1 MRGEFTMLKRE
12 YYLNKIR
19 DFYNVNSLIKVLCGL
34 RRSGKSVILKQ
45 IIDEIHARGVKDD
58 HIIYIN
64 FESLDYVNITN
75 AVELNS
81 YIKSLVKDKKTYYVF
96 LDEVQK
102 VAEFEKAIN
111 SLRITDQF
119 SIFIAG
125 SNSKMTFLELST
137 DLSGRYVSFRVNPLS
152 FKEVV
157 EFTNTKKEKYFD
169 LLLDIFE
176 WGTLPQRFMFDNK
189 ESRENYIRD
198 VYDSILL
205 KDVVDRLGITDIT
218 SFNRILQYVL
228 ETETREF
235 SATNVL
241 DYLEKN
247 NNKVATDT
255 LYKYLDALCSTF
267 IVNRVYRYDINGK
280 SVLKSLNK
288 FYATDLGVKKIKTNS
303 KEVNYSQAFENMIYN
318 ELINK
323 GYEVYIGKIFK
334 GEIDFIASKDK
345 SIKYIQ
351 ACYDLSNEETR
362 NREFR
367 AFDNIDDNYPRYVI
381 SKDSEDY
388 SQKGIKHLNIF
399 DFLMNDDF

>member
-19 DFYNVNSLIKVLCGL
+19 DFYNVNSLIKVLYGL

-45 IIDEIHARGVKDD
+45 IIDEIHVRGVKDD

-205 KDVVDRLGITDIT
+205 KDVVDRLSITDIT

-323 GYEVYIGKIFK
+323 GYEVYIGKTFK

>member
-1 MRGEFTMLKRE
+1 MLKRE

-45 IIDEIHARGVKDD
+45 IIDEIQTNGIKED

-64 FESLDYVNITN
+64 FESLDYANITN
-75 AVELNS
+75 AIELNN
-81 YIKSLVKDKKTYYVF
+81 YIKNLVKDKKTYYVF

-102 VAEFEKAIN
+102 VVEFEKAIN
-111 SLRITDQF
+111 SLKITDQF
-119 SIFIAG
+119 SIFITG

-157 EFTNTKKEKYFD
+157 EFTNTKEENYLE

-218 SFNRILQYVL
+218 SFNKILQYVL

-267 IVNRVYRYDINGK
+267 IVNRVYRYDINRK
-280 SVLKSLNK
+280 NVLKSLNK

-323 GYEVYIGKIFK
+323 GYEVYIGKTPK

-345 SIKYIQ
+345 NIKYIQ

-367 AFDNIDDNYPRYVI
+367 AFDNIDDNYPKYVI

-388 SQKGIKHLNIF
+388 SQRGIKHLNIF

>member
-1 MRGEFTMLKRE
+1 MLKR
-12 YYLNKIR
+12 YSYLNKIR
-19 DFYNVNSLIKVLCGL
+19 DFYNVKSLIKVLCGL

-45 IIDEIHARGVKDD
+45 IIDEIKASGIKED

-64 FESLDYVNITN
+64 FESLDYANINN
-75 AVELNS
+75 AIDLNN

-96 LDEVQK
+96 LDEVQN
-102 VAEFEKAIN
+102 VDEFEKGIN

-119 SIFIAG
+119 SIFITG

-137 DLSGRYVSFRVNPLS
+137 DLSGRYVSFRVYPLS

-157 EFTNTKKEKYFD
+157 ELTGTKKEKYLD

-176 WGTLPQRFMFDNK
+176 WCTLPQRFMFDNK
-189 ESRENYIRD
+189 GSRENYIRD

-218 SFNRILQYVL
+218 AFNKILQYVL

-241 DYLEKN
+241 NYLEKN

-255 LYKYLDALCSTF
+255 LYKYLEALCSTF
-267 IVNRVYRYDINGK
+267 IVNKVYRYDITGK
-280 SVLKSLNK
+280 NVLKSLNK

-303 KEVNYSQAFENMIYN
+303 KEVNYSQAFENIIYN

-323 GYEVYIGKIFK
+323 GYEVYIGKTSK

-345 SIKYIQ
+345 NIKYIQ

-362 NREFR
+362 DREFR
-367 AFDNIDDNYPRYVI
+367 AFDNINDNYQKYVI
-381 SKDSEDY
+381 SKDIEDY
-388 SQKGIKHLNIF
+388 SQNGIKHLNIF
-399 DFLMNDDF
+399 DFLMNDEF

>member
-1 MRGEFTMLKRE
+1 MLKRE

-218 SFNRILQYVL
+218 SLNRILQYVL